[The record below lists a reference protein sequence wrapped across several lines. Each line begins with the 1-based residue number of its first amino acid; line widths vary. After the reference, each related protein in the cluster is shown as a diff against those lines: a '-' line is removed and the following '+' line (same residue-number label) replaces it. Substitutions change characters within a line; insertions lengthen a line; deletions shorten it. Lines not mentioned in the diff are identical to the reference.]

1 MNEDQLLVAK
11 CIDAVVH
18 AVNELDPQGPRINGA
33 DLVVTWFAKVLQNY
47 KAIVN
52 HRAPNGICYEVTYD
66 GNKQRTYIDTYQ
78 KLRNVEQYDPTFM
91 DVQKVQMPG
100 QLSLQEWVY
109 ENVEFAPPLQE
120 WDWETMQFVPPRK
133 EWPPYLSELKK
144 QQPIKLNPDALKA
157 AVDKYEAE
165 KDS

>member
-11 CIDAVVH
+11 CIDAVVN
-18 AVNELDPQGPRINGA
+18 AVNDLDPQGPRINGA

-47 KAIVN
+47 KAIIN

-78 KLRNVEQYDPTFM
+78 KLRNVEQYDQTFM

-100 QLSLQEWVY
+100 QL
-109 ENVEFAPPLQE
+109 PLQE
-120 WDWETMQFVPPRK
+120 WDYENMQFAPPRK

-144 QQPIKLNPDALKA
+144 QQPIKLNPDALRA